1 MTGDINNCAALRRST
16 RVRIGVLEWLLTHHG
31 KELCTRT
38 KPASAVVNIVY
49 AVELNCCCFGGDVA
63 VAENTSAIDLRER
76 LLIMVPDD
84 EHIAAK

>member
-1 MTGDINNCAALRRST
+1 
-16 RVRIGVLEWLLTHHG
+16 
-31 KELCTRT
+31 
-38 KPASAVVNIVY
+38 
-49 AVELNCCCFGGDVA
+49 VA